1 MISYPHLTTHSRKK
15 KSHKHCKVAAFG
27 DEVAGGWRAEGWED
41 GVAIRGQERG
51 QLDGS

>member
-41 GVAIRGQERG
+41 GRMGG
-51 QLDGS
+51 QLEGRRGGN